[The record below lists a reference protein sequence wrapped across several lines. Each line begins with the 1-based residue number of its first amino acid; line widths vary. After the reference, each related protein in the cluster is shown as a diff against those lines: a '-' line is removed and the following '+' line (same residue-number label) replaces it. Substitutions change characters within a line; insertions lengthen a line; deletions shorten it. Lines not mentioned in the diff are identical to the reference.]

1 MVNKN
6 RIYWS
11 LQIGGWLLF
20 AILQIAWSY
29 DSLGSVNPKRVIN
42 FVLEALLCLMI
53 SNWFRILLNRY
64 KWLYL
69 PMHKLIPSVI
79 FSVFVMGLIIYFLR
93 LPITFVLG
101 KVIPPFTTLNLSVAL
116 NMSQILGLSFF
127 YGMVFFLWTV
137 FYFTYHYFERYNI
150 SLKYDATM
158 IEIELNNLKSQLNP
172 HFIFNA
178 LNSIRALVDENP
190 AKSKQAI
197 NQLSNILRSSLASD
211 KKGLTKFDDE
221 LKIVKDYL
229 GLESIRF
236 EERLKTEF
244 DIHPESQ
251 KFLVPPLMIQTLVE
265 NGIKHGISKLTPG
278 GVIQLKTFVDNNH
291 LKIHIRNSGHL
302 INGTKRSKAG
312 LGLKNTV
319 QRLKLLYGEE
329 ASFRIVNENDN
340 FVLTELVIPQNKT
353 HESINRR

>member
-1 MVNKN
+1 VSKYG
-6 RIYWS
+6 IYGL
-11 LQIGGWLLF
+11 LQVGGWLLI
-20 AILQIAWSY
+20 ALAQIIFSY
-29 DSLGSVNPKRVIN
+29 MASGSVTPRRIIFFLIEAFICLLITHGFRTLLKRWRWI
-42 FVLEALLCLMI
+42 F
-53 SNWFRILLNRY
+53 
-64 KWLYL
+64 L
-69 PMHKLIPSVI
+69 PMHKLIPSVLMAI
-79 FSVFVMGLIIYFLR
+79 FIMGLMVYFLR
-93 LPITFVLG
+93 IPVNIMLG
-101 KVIPPFTTLNLSVAL
+101 RLFNPRSAFDI
-116 NMSQILGLSFF
+116 QEILGLSSLYFT
-127 YGMVFFLWTV
+127 VFFLWTV
-137 FYFTYHYFERYNI
+137 LYFTFHYFDQYNK
-150 SLKYDATM
+150 SLKYEASM

-190 AKSKQAI
+190 KKSKQAI
-197 NQLSNILRSSLASD
+197 NQLSNILRNSLASD
-211 KKGLTKFDDE
+211 KKGLTNFDEE

-251 KFLVPPLMIQTLVE
+251 RFLVPPLMIQTLVE

-278 GVIQLKTFVDNNH
+278 GIIQLKTDVVNDR

-302 INGTKRSKAG
+302 VNGTKRSKSG

-319 QRLKLLYGEE
+319 QRLKLIYGDE

-340 FVLTELVIPQNKT
+340 FVLTELVIPQNIS
-353 HESINRR
+353 HESINRRR

>member
-11 LQIGGWLLF
+11 LQIGGWWLY
-20 AILQIAWSY
+20 AVAQIVSSY
-29 DSLGSVNPKRVIN
+29 LVLGSVTPRRVIS
-42 FVLEALLCLMI
+42 FLLEALLCLLI
-53 SNWFRILLNRY
+53 TNWFRILLNRY

-69 PMHKLIPSVI
+69 PMHKLIPYVF
-79 FSVFVMGLIIYFLR
+79 FSVFVMGLITYFLR

-101 KVIPPFTTLNLSVAL
+101 EIFDLGTTLNLTLAL
-116 NMSQILGLSFF
+116 DIAQILGQSSIYAFL
-127 YGMVFFLWTV
+127 FFLWTV
-137 FYFTYHYFERYNI
+137 FYFTYHYFERYNK
-150 SLKYDATM
+150 SLKYDASM

-190 AKSKQAI
+190 SKSKQAI

-278 GVIQLKTFVDNNH
+278 GVIQLKTFVENNH

-302 INGTKRSKAG
+302 VNGTKRGKSG

-340 FVLTELVIPQNKT
+340 FVLTEIVIPQNNT

>member
-11 LQIGGWLLF
+11 LQIGGWVLYAVVQIVSSFLASSSVTPRRVIFLLF
-20 AILQIAWSY
+20 
-29 DSLGSVNPKRVIN
+29 
-42 FVLEALLCLMI
+42 EAFLCLMI
-53 SNWFRILLNRY
+53 TNGFRIFLTRW

-69 PMHKLIPSVI
+69 PLRTLIPSVI
-79 FSVFVMGLIIYFLR
+79 FSVFLMGVIIYFLR
-93 LPITFVLG
+93 IPVNLLLGRLFDPMTALDIT
-101 KVIPPFTTLNLSVAL
+101 
-116 NMSQILGLSFF
+116 QILGQSSF
-127 YGMVFFLWTV
+127 YAILFFLWTV
-137 FYFTYHYFERYNI
+137 FYFTYHYFERYNK
-150 SLKYDATM
+150 SLKYDASM

-190 AKSKQAI
+190 SKSKQAI
-197 NQLSNILRSSLASD
+197 NQLSNILRNSLASD

-278 GVIQLKTFVDNNH
+278 GVIQLKTYVTDNH
-291 LKIHIRNSGHL
+291 LKIQIRNSGHL
-302 INGTKRSKAG
+302 LNGTKRGKSG

-319 QRLKLLYGEE
+319 QRLKLIYGDE
-329 ASFRIVNENDN
+329 ATFRIVNENDN
-340 FVLTELVIPQNKT
+340 FVLTEIVIPQNNT